1 MNIVDLLQQD
11 SGKSDD
17 KMYGLTL
24 GIVTNTEDPDNLGR
38 VKIQLLLR
46 DTSDNETEWVRV
58 AVPFAGKSMGAYFI
72 PDVDDEVLV
81 GFINGDIHK
90 PFVIAGLWNSKNS
103 PPVDNEGGKNL
114 TKMIKTK
121 SGIEVILEDSEDGES
136 SMVDIKTPKGLHV
149 TMTDKDEVIKVAD
162 KGGKNGVKID
172 TKGGQI
178 DVTSD
183 KKVIVKTGG
192 SQIILDGAGQKID
205 IKTTTLSIKAAKIDI
220 NADASMTIK
229 SGGMLNVEAGGPA
242 NLKGAIV
249 KIN

>member
-1 MNIVDLLQQD
+1 MSIIDLLKEE
-11 SGKSDD
+11 SSKSDD

-24 GIVTNTEDPDNLGR
+24 GIVTNTEDPENLGR
-38 VKIQLLLR
+38 VKVQLLLR
-46 DTSDNETEWVRV
+46 DASDNETDWIRV
-58 AVPFAGKSMGAYFI
+58 AVPFAGNKMGAYFI

-90 PFVIAGLWNSKNS
+90 PFVMAGLWNTKNK
-103 PPVDNEGGKNL
+103 PPVDNEKGKNL

-121 SGIEVILEDSEDGES
+121 SGIEVILEDSENGEES
-136 SMVDIKTPKGLHV
+136 VVDIKTPKGLHV
-149 TMTDKDEVIKVAD
+149 TMKDKDEVVEVSD

-172 TKGGQI
+172 AKGGQI
-178 DVTSD
+178 NVNAE
-183 KKVIVKTGG
+183 KKIMVKTGG

-220 NADASMTIK
+220 NADASMTVK
-229 SGGMLNVEAGGPA
+229 SGGLMNVEASGSA
-242 NLKGAIV
+242 NIKGAIV